1 VKGQEDLH
9 PVADTVPDALVVLLA
24 GTDADNGMATALME
38 AWAPRLPQAVFVI
51 LSSQHA
57 GATADGR
64 MQICQRINMELATY
78 NLAENRLVLVGID
91 AGSTLVLGLVH
102 ESLQPCGLLA
112 IADGFPSTFWGA
124 KLDGLK
130 IRLIQ
135 YGGEGDGVPPIMDA
149 VHHMEKS
156 GADVR
161 AALVE
166 SSGATPAVLRLGG
179 AYLAELVAVALFH
192 PRHMPPPAGLS
203 SPDTAPYR

>member
-1 VKGQEDLH
+1 VKGQGVLH
-9 PVADTVPDALVVLLA
+9 PVAETVPDALVVLLA
-24 GTDADNGMATALME
+24 GADADNAMASLLMQ

-51 LSSQHA
+51 LSSQHV
-57 GATADGR
+57 GPADG
-64 MQICQRINMELATY
+64 QIQTCRRISMELAKH

-91 AGSTLVLGLVH
+91 AGSTLVLELVH

-112 IADGFPSTFWGA
+112 IADGFPSTSWGA

-135 YGGEGDGVPPIMDA
+135 YGGERDVVPPLMDV

-161 AALVE
+161 AARVE
-166 SSGATPAVLRLGG
+166 SSATTPAVLRLGG
-179 AYLAELVAVALFH
+179 AYLAELVAVALFN
-192 PRHMPPPAGLS
+192 PRHMPPPPGPRGLDRD
-203 SPDTAPYR
+203 PL